1 MNGLFFLFVDFSV
14 WAIPSNLAIVL
25 EQTSGLQIVIP
36 RYPTKNAYNL
46 LLHSTA
52 LQPWARRQFGNK
64 SLHTAVNKSAVFHLS
79 SFKFLCKCHL
89 LLSTC
94 YPEVLGSC
102 LRSSTE
108 HGHLCFDSAQLFHQS
123 FSFLSL
129 QISMHSSKYSSPWY
143 RKVCFF
149 FPYYPWIHSTR
160 QESKLITGMAKNIK
174 GLQCGFTMNADGW
187 LQISTKPEFDSPR
200 QNVYQENLQTYEGQQ
215 SDFL

>member
-1 MNGLFFLFVDFSV
+1 MDFFFADFSV
-14 WAIPSNLAIVL
+14 WAIPSNLAIGTDIRITNCNSSVPHKKC
-25 EQTSGLQIVIP
+25 LQSA
-36 RYPTKNAYNL
+36 PTL
-46 LLHSTA
+46 TA

-64 SLHTAVNKSAVFHLS
+64 SLYPAVNKSAVFHLS

-108 HGHLCFDSAQLFHQS
+108 HGHLCFDSAQLFHQP

-149 FPYYPWIHSTR
+149 FP
-160 QESKLITGMAKNIK
+160 
-174 GLQCGFTMNADGW
+174 
-187 LQISTKPEFDSPR
+187 
-200 QNVYQENLQTYEGQQ
+200 
-215 SDFL
+215 